1 MLTLRQVPVWNDN
14 YAYILANGERALV
27 VDAPEADPVLAVAG
41 EMGVRIETLLNTH
54 HHPDHV
60 GSNAD
65 LVAATGC
72 TVVAA
77 AHDRERIPHASAEAV
92 VGETISAI
100 GLTFRVLDV
109 RAHTMGHI
117 AYALDDNIDVVIQ
130 HGHQG
135 APHQAQHLS
144 QRPAIFVGDSLFA
157 AGCGRL
163 FEGTPFDL
171 EAAMRTLVA
180 EDERALVVC
189 AHEYTASNLAFAT
202 SIDTQSPHDLAIKA
216 RAKALVQDMGI
227 AKSSVPSTLETERET
242 NPFLLALFDEP
253 CAAYAKALDVEPL
266 PASVLGAL
274 RQAKDHF

>member
-14 YAYILANGERALV
+14 YAYVLANGERALV
-27 VDAPEADPVLAVAG
+27 VDSPEAGPVLAAAND
-41 EMGVRIETLLNTH
+41 MGVRIETLLNTH

-65 LVAATGC
+65 LVDATGC

-77 AHDRERIPHASAEAV
+77 AHDLERIPHASATAT
-92 VGETISAI
+92 VGETIDAI
-100 GLTFRVLDV
+100 GLSFRVLDV

-117 AYALDDNIDVVIQ
+117 AYALDTPIDVVIQ

-135 APHQAQHLS
+135 APHTSPSLS
-144 QRPAIFVGDSLFA
+144 GRPAIFVGDSLFA

-171 EAAMRTLVA
+171 EAAMRTLDG

-189 AHEYTASNLAFAT
+189 AHEYTASNLKFAR
-202 SIDTQSPHDLAIKA
+202 SIATTSPHDLAIKA
-216 RAKALVQDMGI
+216 RESALEKTMG
-227 AKSSVPSTLETERET
+227 AARSSVPSTLETERET
-242 NPFLLALFDEP
+242 NPFLLALQDDA
-253 CAAYAKALDVEPL
+253 CAAYANALDVDPL

-274 RQAKDHF
+274 RLAKDNF